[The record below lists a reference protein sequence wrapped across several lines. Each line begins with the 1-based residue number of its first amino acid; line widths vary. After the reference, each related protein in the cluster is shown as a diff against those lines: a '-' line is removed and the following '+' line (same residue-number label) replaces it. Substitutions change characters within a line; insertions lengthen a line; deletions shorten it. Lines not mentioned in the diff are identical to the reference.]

1 MASLSRRHPGSRSSC
16 RDVFG
21 ISEQLV
27 IEEITVMITSRKA
40 AKMTAADVNKHT
52 MNHWESRTRAATSV
66 TPSTGRITTRH
77 GAGTGH
83 HARASRITS
92 PSARKPRNGS
102 PPNEPEPSGAWL
114 RRATSV
120 TSDEPLDS
128 RADRFSCDPI
138 VT

>member
-92 PSARKPRNGS
+92 PSARNHGMDHRRTNQSPLAHGYVERHPSPRMS
-102 PPNEPEPSGAWL
+102 PWIRGLTDSL
-114 RRATSV
+114 AT
-120 TSDEPLDS
+120 L
-128 RADRFSCDPI
+128 
-138 VT
+138 